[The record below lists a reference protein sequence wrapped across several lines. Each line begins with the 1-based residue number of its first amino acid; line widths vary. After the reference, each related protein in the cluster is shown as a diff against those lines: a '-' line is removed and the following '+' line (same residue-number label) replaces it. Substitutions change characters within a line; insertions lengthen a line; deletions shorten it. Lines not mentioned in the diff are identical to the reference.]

1 MGHGR
6 RNNGKRSLMITGL
19 LTFLFFFAIIGCVLY
34 GRKLIRTEKVDAV
47 FGNPERAQGGIH
59 WVIVGSSFLLLVW
72 LYYSWDIA
80 KSFFPKS
87 ANELCQVGKVNES
100 LLSLKYLFPIDERQ
114 LKSTSV
120 IETESENLNK
130 ITIEIE
136 KSGIENQDKSNLL
149 NFVSQTKNTIPLLTN
164 EQLLN
169 NDTREQIKL
178 INKKIIN
185 LTENFKRSD
194 YPNESTE
201 QELERIEAAKEE
213 GSWKASST
221 SIENTIEIPFIPKT
235 KRGLKFQAAATEL
248 NLISDEFFELKN
260 HNEQYT
266 SALEKLKK
274 EIKDYRSNL
283 SSSKEISSSLAKD
296 ILKIARRIEYASIFP
311 PNTLDDMQASIIN
324 FDNLQKKEQGGLRWV
339 DLLLFPSGT
348 IISSGPSCSEQGSG
362 RWLPKPSDT
371 LNKFT
376 LMLNPNV
383 GYKQIP
389 LIWYEMMDVSKIIG
403 FLIPDWFAD
412 ILPGEYPVH
421 DEQGE
426 VKPNFKSKVLSFV
439 TGDFNLFKIP
449 IPTGHI
455 WDSFLRVFL
464 GLVAGIIVGVPLGL
478 FMGLNRFAKGFFD
491 PLIELY
497 RPVPPLAWAPL
508 VISVLGID
516 NLGKVFLL
524 FMVSLSIMII
534 SARAGA
540 SGTQL
545 SKIHAAHSLG
555 ASKWQILRHVIFPNS
570 LPEILTGIR
579 VATGMCWGT
588 LVAAEFL
595 AGTTGVGFV
604 ENVAKKYFQYE
615 VIWITIFIMG
625 MLGLIFDITIRKIID
640 KTIPWRGK
648 G

>member
-1 MGHGR
+1 
-6 RNNGKRSLMITGL
+6 MITGF
-19 LTFLFFFAIIGCVLY
+19 LTFVFFFAIVGCILY
-34 GRKLIRTEKVDAV
+34 GRKLIKTEKVDAV
-47 FGNPERAQGGIH
+47 FGNPERAQGGLH

-72 LYYSWDIA
+72 LYYSWDMA

-87 ANELCQVGKVNES
+87 ANELCQVGKIDES
-100 LLSLKYLFPIDERQ
+100 LLSLKYLFPIEERQ

-120 IETESENLNK
+120 IETETKNLNE
-130 ITIEIE
+130 IILLIE
-136 KSGIENQDKSNLL
+136 KSNDVESQNKIKLL
-149 NFVSQTKNTIPLLTN
+149 DLVVQTKNTIPLLTDENLLEN
-164 EQLLN
+164 E
-169 NDTREQIKL
+169 TKEQIKSITRK
-178 INKKIIN
+178 INNLANNFVKK
-185 LTENFKRSD
+185 D
-194 YPNESTE
+194 YPYERPEDETK
-201 QELERIEAAKEE
+201 RIELAKQE
-213 GSWKASST
+213 GNWGASST
-221 SIENTIEIPFIPKT
+221 SLDNAVEIPSIPKT
-235 KRGLKFQAAATEL
+235 KKGLKFQTAAEEL
-248 NLISDEFFELKN
+248 NLISDEFFELRN
-260 HNEQYT
+260 HNEQYAT
-266 SALEKLKK
+266 ALENLKN
-274 EIKDYRSNL
+274 EIKEFRSKFDDSNEIT
-283 SSSKEISSSLAKD
+283 SSFAKD
-296 ILKIARRIEYASIFP
+296 VLKIARRIEYASIFP
-311 PNTLDDMQASIIN
+311 PQTLIEMQASIVN
-324 FDNLQKKEQGGLRWV
+324 FDSLQKKEQGGLKWI
-339 DLLLFPSGT
+339 DFFLFPSGT
-348 IISSGPSCSEQGSG
+348 ILSSGPSCTEQGSG

-371 LNKFT
+371 LNKFA

-383 GYKQIP
+383 GFKQIP
-389 LIWYEMMDVSKIIG
+389 LIWYEMMDVGKIIG
-403 FLIPDWFAD
+403 FILPDWIAD

-421 DEQGE
+421 NEKGE
-426 VKPNFKSKVLSFV
+426 IKPNFKSKVLNIVS
-439 TGDFNLFKIP
+439 GDFKLFKIP

-464 GLVAGIIVGVPLGL
+464 GLVTGIIVGVPLGL
-478 FMGLNRFAKGFFD
+478 YMGLNRFAKGFFD

-516 NLGKVFLL
+516 NFGKVFLL

-555 ASKWQILRHVIFPNS
+555 ASKWQILRYVIFPNS

-625 MLGLIFDITIRKIID
+625 MLGLLFDITIRKVID

>member
-1 MGHGR
+1 
-6 RNNGKRSLMITGL
+6 MITAF
-19 LTFLFFFAIIGCVLY
+19 LTFLFFFAIIGCILY
-34 GRKLIRTEKVDAV
+34 GRKLIKTEKVDAV
-47 FGNPERAQGGIH
+47 FGNPERAKGGVH
-59 WVIVGSSFLLLVW
+59 WVIVGTSFLLLVW

-100 LLSLKYLFPIDERQ
+100 LLSLKYLFPINERQ

-120 IETESENLNK
+120 IETETENLNG
-130 ITIEIE
+130 IILEIK
-136 KSGIENQDKSNLL
+136 KSNDVNDQDKNKLI
-149 NFVSQTKNTIPLLTN
+149 NFVTKTKSTIPLLTN
-164 EQLLN
+164 ESLLN
-169 NDTREQIKL
+169 NETREQIKL
-178 INKKIIN
+178 ITEKINN
-185 LTENFKRSD
+185 LSKNFVKID
-194 YPNESTE
+194 YPNESAE
-201 QELERIEAAKEE
+201 DEIKRIEASKKE
-213 GSWKASST
+213 GTWSASST
-221 SIENTIEIPFIPKT
+221 SIENTVEIPSIPKT
-235 KRGLKFQAAATEL
+235 KRGLKFQAAAVEL
-248 NLISDEFFELKN
+248 NLISDEFFELRN

-266 SALEKLKK
+266 SVLENLKK
-274 EIKDYRSNL
+274 EIKDYRSGL
-283 SSSKEISSSLAKD
+283 SPSEEISSSFAKD

-311 PNTLDDMQASIIN
+311 PNTLKDMEASIIN
-324 FDNLQKKEQGGLRWV
+324 LDEAVKKEQGGLRWI
-339 DLLLFPSGT
+339 DILLFPSGT

-371 LNKFT
+371 INKFT

-383 GYKQIP
+383 GFKQIP

-403 FLIPDWFAD
+403 FLLPDWIAD

-421 DEQGE
+421 NEKGE
-426 VKPNFKSKVLSFV
+426 IKPNFKSKVLSVV
-439 TGDFNLFKIP
+439 TGDFELFKIP

-555 ASKWQILRHVIFPNS
+555 ASRWQILRHVIFPNS

-625 MLGLIFDITIRKIID
+625 MLGLLFDVTIRKIID

>member
-1 MGHGR
+1 
-6 RNNGKRSLMITGL
+6 MITAF
-19 LTFLFFFAIIGCVLY
+19 LTFIFFFAIVGCILY
-34 GRKLIRTEKVDAV
+34 GRKLIKTEKVDAV
-47 FGNPERAQGGIH
+47 FGNPERAQGGTH

-87 ANELCQVGKVNES
+87 ANELCQVAKVDES
-100 LLSLKYLFPIDERQ
+100 LLSLKYLFPIEERQ
-114 LKSTSV
+114 FKSTSV
-120 IETESENLNK
+120 IEIETENLNK
-130 ITIEIE
+130 IVLDIE
-136 KSGIENQDKSNLL
+136 KSSKVNNQNKQTLF
-149 NFVSQTKNTIPLLTN
+149 NFVKKTKSTIPLLTN
-164 EQLLN
+164 NKLLE
-169 NDTREQIKL
+169 NDTKEQIDLLTGK
-178 INKKIIN
+178 INN
-185 LTENFKRSD
+185 LTKNFIKKD
-194 YPNESTE
+194 FPEESAADE
-201 QELERIEAAKEE
+201 RKRIEAAKEE
-213 GSWKASST
+213 GEWGASST
-221 SIENTIEIPFIPKT
+221 SIDNAVEIPYIPKT
-235 KRGLKFQAAATEL
+235 KKGLKFQAAADEL
-248 NLISDEFFELKN
+248 NSISDEFFELRN
-260 HNEQYT
+260 HNSQYT
-266 SALEKLKK
+266 SLIESIKKDIKEFRSKLDTSE
-274 EIKDYRSNL
+274 EIT
-283 SSSKEISSSLAKD
+283 SSFAKD

-311 PNTLDDMQASIIN
+311 PNTLNDMQTSIID
-324 FDNLQKKEQGGLRWV
+324 FDKAQKKEQGGLRWV
-339 DLLLFPSGT
+339 DIFLFPSGT
-348 IISSGPSCSEQGSG
+348 IMSSGPSCTEQGSG

-383 GYKQIP
+383 GFKQIP
-389 LIWYEMMDVSKIIG
+389 LIWYEMMDISKVIG
-403 FLIPDWFAD
+403 FILPNWIAD
-412 ILPGEYPVH
+412 IMPGDYPVH
-421 DEQGE
+421 NEQGE
-426 VKPNFKSKVLSFV
+426 IKSNFKSKVLSFV
-439 TGDFNLFKIP
+439 TGDFNLLKIP
-449 IPTGHI
+449 VPTGHI
-455 WDSFLRVFL
+455 WDSFLRVLL
-464 GLVAGIIVGVPLGL
+464 GLVFGIIVGVPLGL

-555 ASKWQILRHVIFPNS
+555 ASRWQILRHVIFPNS

-595 AGTTGVGFV
+595 AGTTGIGFV

-625 MLGLIFDITIRKIID
+625 MLGLLFDITIRKIID

>member
-1 MGHGR
+1 
-6 RNNGKRSLMITGL
+6 MITGF
-19 LTFLFFFAIIGCVLY
+19 LTFIFFFAIVGCILY
-34 GRKLIRTEKVDAV
+34 GRKLIKRERVDAV
-47 FGNPERAQGGIH
+47 FGNPERAKGGIH
-59 WVIVGSSFLLLVW
+59 WVIVGSSFLLLIW

-80 KSFFPKS
+80 KSFFPRS

-100 LLSLKYLFPIDERQ
+100 LMSLKYLFPIDERQ

-120 IETESENLNK
+120 IETETENLNK
-130 ITIEIE
+130 IIFEIKNSE
-136 KSGIENQDKSNLL
+136 EVSEQNKGKLL
-149 NFVSQTKNTIPLLTN
+149 NFITETKNTIPLLTN
-164 EQLLN
+164 EKLLSFETKEN
-169 NDTREQIKL
+169 IRI
-178 INKKIIN
+178 
-185 LTENFKRSD
+185 LTERINTLSKDFVKDD
-194 YPNESTE
+194 YSNESDE
-201 QELERIEAAKEE
+201 ERIKRIQAAGQE
-213 GSWKASST
+213 GTWSASST
-221 SIENTIEIPFIPKT
+221 SIENTVEIPSIPKT
-235 KRGLKFQAAATEL
+235 ERGLKFQTAAIEL
-248 NLISDEFFELKN
+248 NSISDEFFELRN
-260 HNEQYT
+260 HNDKYIST
-266 SALEKLKK
+266 LENLKK
-274 EIKDYRSNL
+274 EIKEYRSNFDN
-283 SSSKEISSSLAKD
+283 SDEISSSLAKD

-311 PNTLDDMQASIIN
+311 PNTLKGMEASIVS
-324 FDNLQKKEQGGLRWV
+324 FDNIQKKEQGGLRWV
-339 DLLLFPSGT
+339 DILLFPSGT

-371 LNKFT
+371 INKFT
-376 LMLNPNV
+376 LMLNPKV
-383 GYKQIP
+383 GFKQIP
-389 LIWYEMMDVSKIIG
+389 LIWYEMMDVSKIVG
-403 FLIPDWFAD
+403 FILPDWIAD
-412 ILPGEYPVH
+412 VLPGKYPVH
-421 DEQGE
+421 NEQGE
-426 VKPNFKSKVLSFV
+426 IKSNFKSKALSLV
-439 TGDFNLFKIP
+439 TGDFELFKIP

>member
-1 MGHGR
+1 
-6 RNNGKRSLMITGL
+6 MITGF
-19 LTFLFFFAIIGCVLY
+19 LTFLFFFAIVGCVLY

-59 WVIVGSSFLLLVW
+59 WVILGSSFLLLVW

-87 ANELCQVGKVNES
+87 ANELCQVGKVDES

-120 IETESENLNK
+120 IEIESENLNK

-136 KSGIENQDKSNLL
+136 KSGIKNQDKSKLL
-149 NFVSQTKNTIPLLTN
+149 DFISQTKNTIPLLTN

-178 INKKIIN
+178 INEKIIN

-194 YPNESTE
+194 YPNESAE
-201 QELERIEAAKEE
+201 QELERIEAAKVE

-260 HNEQYT
+260 HNEQYA

-274 EIKDYRSNL
+274 EIKDYRNSL
-283 SSSKEISSSLAKD
+283 SASEEISSSLAKD

-311 PNTLDDMQASIIN
+311 PNTLKDMQASIIS
-324 FDNLQKKEQGGLRWV
+324 FDNVQKKEQGSLRWV

-376 LMLNPNV
+376 LMINPNV

-421 DEQGE
+421 NEQGE